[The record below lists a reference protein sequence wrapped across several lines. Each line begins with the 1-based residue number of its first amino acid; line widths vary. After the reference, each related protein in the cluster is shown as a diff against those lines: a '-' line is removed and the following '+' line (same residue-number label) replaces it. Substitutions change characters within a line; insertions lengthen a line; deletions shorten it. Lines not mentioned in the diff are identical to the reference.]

1 MQLRS
6 SGQDLNQGLLRMMY
20 LRFQSLRDIRQF
32 GLVMGVYTRL
42 ILLFPNKVSHSLI
55 TLLNV

>member
-1 MQLRS
+1 MVKIIQ
-6 SGQDLNQGLLRMMY
+6 MY

-32 GLVMGVYTRL
+32 AENLSTVIICGLVMGAYTRL
-42 ILLFPNKVSHSLI
+42 ILLFPNKVSRSLI